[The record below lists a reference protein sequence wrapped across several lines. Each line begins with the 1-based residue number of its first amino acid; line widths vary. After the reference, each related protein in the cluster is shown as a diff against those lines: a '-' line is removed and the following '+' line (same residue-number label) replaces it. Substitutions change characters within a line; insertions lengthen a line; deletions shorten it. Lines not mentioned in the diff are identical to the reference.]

1 MRTKFEKISLVVIG
15 AVLGVTLSLNY
26 PAVAEKETKPQSK
39 KKHNYNM
46 LTGIYH
52 NKNID
57 DYELK
62 KINDLSGL
70 AHSLS
75 LIKRNFIEKVATS
88 SHIEDYD
95 EKDSIEHELNKMH
108 DLKKN
113 EKNEDV
119 PEISD
124 VFKEKTLDK
133 CIGFFNA
140 IIISQMQFCV
150 EYQLFK

>member
-1 MRTKFEKISLVVIG
+1 MR
-15 AVLGVTLSLNY
+15 N
-26 PAVAEKETKPQSK
+26 
-39 KKHNYNM
+39 
-46 LTGIYH
+46 
-52 NKNID
+52 
-57 DYELK
+57 ELK

-108 DLKKN
+108 DLKEN

-133 CIGFFNA
+133 CIEFFNA
-140 IIISQMQFCV
+140 IIISQMQLLCRAPTFQIMLRDAVDAANDNEDDENEYHTIEKITPHEV
-150 EYQLFK
+150 EQQLPVDIESKF